1 MYCTYAKYQHLKM
14 FQMFCPTP
22 GDMLVPYQFEP
33 ELSADSASQVDA
45 AHGVDVSGRLGH
57 MQWCICGS
65 NCASMNLELENVC

>member
-45 AHGVDVSGRLGH
+45 AHGVHVCRVVWDTCSGAFVARIVH
-57 MQWCICGS
+57 Q
-65 NCASMNLELENVC
+65 